1 MTTFMIFQLY
11 LGVSFID
18 EVVEVIAVD
27 ESPGYS
33 ENEGILLVVVICTF
47 ACFDSI
53 IYVRLSLKKVVKVL
67 MMQRK
72 ISKFLMMMY

>member
-1 MTTFMIFQLY
+1 MIFQLY

-47 ACFDSI
+47 D
-53 IYVRLSLKKVVKVL
+53 
-67 MMQRK
+67 
-72 ISKFLMMMY
+72 